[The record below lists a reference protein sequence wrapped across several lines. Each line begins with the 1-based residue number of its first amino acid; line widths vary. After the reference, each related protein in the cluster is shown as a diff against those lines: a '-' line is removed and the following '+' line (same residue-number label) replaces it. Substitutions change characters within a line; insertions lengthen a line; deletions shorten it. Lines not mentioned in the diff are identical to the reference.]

1 MRRTAIGVATCL
13 AFIARVEAQAPT
25 DFDGDGVSD
34 LTRVSKESDNS
45 LTWEALLS
53 SDGATLPLGS
63 IGTDGDAPIVASWG
77 IEGPQ
82 VGVASATDGANTITW
97 SILDGSSQTTSRTFG
112 KQGDLVVSGGDFNGD
127 GKPDG
132 AVVRLVRGEAQWDVS
147 YDLFDLASST
157 PTYETLTFGQS
168 GDRVFFARMD
178 GGAVDWIGVVRKSRS
193 NRSVARVKNLVTGEV
208 RQYTRLPKFA
218 SAGSR
223 PRAFGVRQASGPDL
237 LGFEVISGS
246 ATTIR
251 VYSLSGALVGQHRFA
266 GTGQSLVGDFNDG
279 SGFEVAFQGSRESGV
294 FNPVSGE
301 VREAQFLGGTAVD
314 EININAVGSA
324 STPGGNDDQDND
336 NGNGGGGNGGSG
348 KPTGCSS
355 IVPWP
360 GSHIYKTVGSDHFTD
375 IRRNTIGV
383 ILKVGASGPFPQC
396 VSAIDSRGGTIAS
409 LGLYER
415 GFGWAARY
423 YAGYGCGI
431 STPLNGSAVASQ
443 ARRGAGSSK
452 IYVKFDKV
460 CYGPIE
466 ASRCVNS
473 SSC

>member
-1 MRRTAIGVATCL
+1 MKRTAIGIATCMAL
-13 AFIARVEAQAPT
+13 MARVEAQAPT

-34 LTRVSKESDNS
+34 LTRVSKESDKS

-53 SDGATLPLGS
+53 TDATTLPLGS

-77 IEGPQ
+77 SEGPQ
-82 VGVASATDGANTITW
+82 VGVASVDGGASKITW
-97 SILDGSSQTTSRTFG
+97 SILNGSGQTVSRTFG
-112 KQGDLVVSGGDFNGD
+112 KKGDLVVSGGDFNGD
-127 GKPDG
+127 GTPDG

-147 YDLFDLASST
+147 YDLFDPASNT
-157 PTYETLTFGQS
+157 PTFDTVTFGQG
-168 GDRVFFARMD
+168 GDRVFFARIE
-178 GGAVDWIGVVRKSRS
+178 GGSLDWIGVIRKGRG
-193 NRSVARVKNLVTGEV
+193 NRSVARVRNLVTGEV

-218 SAGSR
+218 SVGTR
-223 PRAFGVRQASGPDL
+223 PRAFAVRQASGPDL
-237 LGFEVISGS
+237 LGFEVMSDN

-251 VYSLSGALVGQHRFA
+251 VYSLAGDLVGEHRFA
-266 GTGQSLVGDFNDG
+266 GKGQSVVGDFNEG

-301 VREAQFLGGTAVD
+301 VRESQFLGGTAVD
-314 EININAVGSA
+314 EINVNVVGAAPS
-324 STPGGNDDQDND
+324 PGGNNN
-336 NGNGGGGNGGSG
+336 NGNNGGGGGNGGSG
-348 KPTGCSS
+348 RPAGCSS

-360 GSHIYKTVGSDHFTD
+360 GSHIYKTIGSNHFTD
-375 IRRNTIGV
+375 VRRNTIGV

-396 VSAIDSRGGTIAS
+396 VTAIDVKGGAVAS

-423 YAGYGCGI
+423 YAGFGCGFR
-431 STPLNGSAVASQ
+431 TPLNGNAVATQ
-443 ARRGAGSSK
+443 ARLNTGSST
-452 IYVKFDKV
+452 IYLNFGGV

-473 SSC
+473 TSC